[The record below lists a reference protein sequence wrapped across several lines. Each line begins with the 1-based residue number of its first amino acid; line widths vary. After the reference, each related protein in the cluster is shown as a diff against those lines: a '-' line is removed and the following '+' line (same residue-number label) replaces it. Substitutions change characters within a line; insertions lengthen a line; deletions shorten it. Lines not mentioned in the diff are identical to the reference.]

1 MNFFYY
7 RSAAKQA
14 LESRKPEARRLTLY
28 HQLILFAVSV
38 PLQLLLMR
46 LDAAQ
51 SELTGLHAISGAG
64 RFPLY
69 SVLILVVSWIFSA
82 VWDGAYERFSLR
94 ICRGE
99 ETSLRDMA
107 SVLRTGGQIILLY
120 LLESVLIAL
129 WSMLFVFPGLIA
141 AFRYRFAIDILL
153 DNPEMTVFGAIRE
166 SSRMTSGYKM
176 ELFILEL
183 TFLPYHLLAL
193 LSQNLDVVLDYFG
206 YAAADPRAF
215 YLLGVALCIVVEVF
229 FLPFVRCSLTQVY
242 LASQERDRIQS
253 QA

>member
-1 MNFFYY
+1 MISSY
-7 RSAAKQA
+7 RASAKAA
-14 LESRKPEARRLTLY
+14 LADRKSEARRLTLY

-46 LDAAQ
+46 LDTAQ

-69 SVLILVVSWIFSA
+69 SVLILVVSWVFSA
-82 VWDGAYERFSLR
+82 LWDGAYERFSLR
-94 ICRGE
+94 VCRGE

-107 SVLRTGGQIILLY
+107 SVFRTGGQIILLY

-129 WSMLFVFPGLIA
+129 WSMLFVIPGLIA

-166 SSRMTSGYKM
+166 SSRMTSGYKL
-176 ELFILEL
+176 ELFLLEL
-183 TFLPYHLLAL
+183 SFLPYHLLAL
-193 LSQNLDVVLDYFG
+193 MSQNLDVALDYFG
-206 YAAADPRAF
+206 YAAADPRTF
-215 YLLGVALCIVVEVF
+215 YLLGVALCIAVQVF
-229 FLPFVRCSLTQVY
+229 LQPFVRCSLTQVY
-242 LASQERDRIQS
+242 LASQKRDQAES